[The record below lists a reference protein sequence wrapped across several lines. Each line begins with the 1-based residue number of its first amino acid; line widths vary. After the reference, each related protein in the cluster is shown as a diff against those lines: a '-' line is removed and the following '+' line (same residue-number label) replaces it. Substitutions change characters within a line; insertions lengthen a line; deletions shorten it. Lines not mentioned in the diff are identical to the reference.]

1 MSCYTRHLSD
11 VFEALGVENNKD
23 NRKIVDKSIRKIL
36 KTDKPCPEVW
46 KQLKGILADG
56 TKKKDLVS
64 KLKKNLLKC
73 NFKITP

>member
-23 NRKIVDKSIRKIL
+23 NRKTMDKSIRKIL

-46 KQLKGILADG
+46 KQLKAILADG
-56 TKKKDLVS
+56 EKKEDLVR
-64 KLKKNLLKC
+64 KLKKEFVKA
-73 NFKITP
+73 